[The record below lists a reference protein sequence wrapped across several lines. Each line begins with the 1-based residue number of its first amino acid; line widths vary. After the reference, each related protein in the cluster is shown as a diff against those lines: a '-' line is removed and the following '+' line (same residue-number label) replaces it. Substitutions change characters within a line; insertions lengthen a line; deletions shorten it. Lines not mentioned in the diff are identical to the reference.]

1 MKRIIILT
9 LLAAALFLP
18 ALAQAAA
25 EVLEEHV
32 TFTIAADGAVQ
43 RQVRQKVLLHDAVA
57 FGRWGEWFQTYN
69 PDLEE
74 IRIIRSV
81 TTQADGT
88 AVPTPDNGILD
99 QGVFAVQNAPDF
111 THLREKMVSH
121 TGLEPGCTVDFEYVI
136 ADRRPFRTAVYES
149 MAGYYPIRRKTVTIA
164 GRLPAPVRTHGL
176 ARGAGRNTF
185 TVTDVPALLQDN
197 HFTAAADT
205 PYVYFELR
213 SPLAAARAAITAQ
226 SRDGLPDLLAELKL
240 GPDALPG
247 EILTRLR
254 YLLNERLAPVAL
266 NAERTAYTLRPLPA
280 VWRSGYAT
288 PLESAAL
295 AAAVLDHYRVEHQV
309 AALAEIVDGQPLLDD
324 PGWAVLTPDGPVCPA
339 SLPADGRVTVALDGR
354 ILVESAPTAVEL
366 WIDLKESEG
375 GALEGPARLAV
386 DHPPAAAALARLL
399 PLAGAKA
406 SGVETVWATPG
417 RIVQTGT
424 VPAALADARL
434 TVSDARADY
443 LQLPA
448 LVAAAER
455 CGRLSLPAP
464 VQLRLHLTVR
474 TLKARRWI
482 TAPPQTVASAAG
494 SSRWA
499 WTADDDRLELSAQLD
514 LKATRFERPAMAEL
528 QALLAPLLAASHKVA
543 FAEAP

>member
-254 YLLNERLAPVAL
+254 HLLNERLAPVAL

-324 PGWAVLTPDGPVCPA
+324 PGWAVLTPVCPA

-424 VPAALADARL
+424 VTAALADDRL
-434 TVSDARADY
+434 TVSDALADY

-474 TLKARRWI
+474 TLKARRWV
-482 TAPPQTVASAAG
+482 TAPPQKVANAAG

-499 WTADDDRLELSAQLD
+499 WTAGDDRLELSAQLD